1 MDTIYLDNG
10 ATAWPKAPTVASAV
24 ASFITDHAVNIGRGG
39 YDRAYETSARIVEC
53 RDKLGKFFGASDSHN
68 VTFSLNVTH
77 ALNTL
82 IAGLFSIDDHVLVS
96 GMEHNAVMRPL
107 TYLGIPYS
115 IIPCNQEG
123 RVQVEHIPSLINKKT
138 KAIIITQA
146 SNVTGTI
153 QPVREVASIAKQ
165 YGLLILVDAAQ
176 LPLSSTLSVIDDDL
190 DAIAFTGHKSL
201 LGPQGVGGL
210 VLSDQV
216 AHILRPWACG
226 GTGSK
231 SDLLEM
237 PEFLPDKFEA
247 GTQNLPGIIGLS
259 AALDYIQEY
268 KRSIIRSEYA
278 QTQHLL
284 SYFLS
289 DSRIKVVGPK
299 NMLERT
305 SVISVDFPSL
315 DNAEVADALFLDAGI
330 ETRVGL
336 HCAPIAHRT
345 VGTFPR
351 GTVRFSPGFATTD
364 QEILATIESC
374 KRALDNLHAIT
385 RVKVKNSLRSNL

>member
-1 MDTIYLDNG
+1 MNTIYLDNG
-10 ATAWPKAPTVASAV
+10 ATSWPKAPTVAEAV
-24 ASFITDHAVNIGRGG
+24 ASFITESAVNIGRGG
-39 YDRAYETSARIVEC
+39 YDRAYEAAGRIDEC
-53 RDKLGKFFGASDSHN
+53 RDKLGTFFGAEDSRN

-82 IAGLFSIDDHVLVS
+82 ISGLFTDKDHVLVS

-107 TYLGIPYS
+107 THLGIPYAV
-115 IIPCNQEG
+115 IPCDQEG
-123 RVQVEHIPSLINKKT
+123 HIRHEQIPSLINKRT
-138 KAIIITQA
+138 RAIIITQA

-153 QPVREVASIAKQ
+153 LPVREIASIARR
-165 YGLLILVDAAQ
+165 YGLLILIDAAQ
-176 LPLSSTLSVIDDDL
+176 MPISSTLSLTDDDL

-210 VLSDQV
+210 VLSDRL
-216 AHILRPWACG
+216 AREIMPWACG

-237 PEFLPDKFEA
+237 PDFLPDKFEA

-268 KRSIIRSEYA
+268 KDPIISNEHTL
-278 QTQHLL
+278 TQQLL

-299 NMLERT
+299 DMEDRT
-305 SVISVDFPSL
+305 SVISVDFPTL
-315 DNAEVADALFLDAGI
+315 DNAQVAYELLLDAGI

-336 HCAPIAHRT
+336 HCAPTAHRT
-345 VGTFPR
+345 IGTFPR
-351 GTVRFSPGFATTD
+351 GTVRFSLGYATTE
-364 QEILATIESC
+364 QEILTTIESC
-374 KRALDNLHAIT
+374 KRVLD
-385 RVKVKNSLRSNL
+385 SLRA

>member
-1 MDTIYLDNG
+1 MSTIYLDNG
-10 ATAWPKAPTVASAV
+10 ATSWPKAPAVAETM
-24 ASFITDHAVNIGRGG
+24 ASFITEQAVNIGRGG
-39 YDRAYETSARIVEC
+39 YDRAYETANRIDEC
-53 RDKLGKFFGASDSHN
+53 RDKLGMFFGAPDNRN

-82 IAGLFSIDDHVLVS
+82 CAGLFTSEDHVLVS

-107 TYLGIPYS
+107 TYLNIPYS
-115 IIPCNQEG
+115 IIPCDQEG
-123 RVQVEHIPSLINKKT
+123 RILLEHIPSLITPRT

-153 QPVREVASIAKQ
+153 QPVRQVASIATQ
-165 YGLLILVDAAQ
+165 YGLLILIDAAQ
-176 LPLSSTLSVIDDDL
+176 MPLSSNLSVTDDGL

-210 VLSDQV
+210 VFSNRL
-216 AHILRPWACG
+216 AHEVKPWACG

-237 PEFLPDKFEA
+237 PDFLPDKFEA

-259 AALDYIQEY
+259 VALDYIQEN
-268 KRSIIRSEYA
+268 KESIISTEHA
-278 QTQHLL
+278 LTQQLL

-299 NMLERT
+299 DMVDRT

-315 DNAEVADALFLDAGI
+315 DNAQIAYALFLDKGI
-330 ETRVGL
+330 ETRSGL

-345 VGTFPR
+345 VGTFPQ
-351 GTVRFSPGFATTD
+351 GTVRFSLGYATTER
-364 QEILATIESC
+364 EILTTIDSC
-374 KRALDNLHAIT
+374 KRVLDNQHT
-385 RVKVKNSLRSNL
+385 R

>member
-1 MDTIYLDNG
+1 MKTIYLDNG
-10 ATAWPKAPTVASAV
+10 ATSWPKAPPVASAMLT
-24 ASFITDHAVNIGRGG
+24 FITDHAVNIGRGG
-39 YDRAYETSARIVEC
+39 YDRAYETAGLIDEC
-53 RDKLGKFFGASDSHN
+53 RDKLGTFFGASNSRN
-68 VTFSLNVTH
+68 VTFTLNVTH

-82 IAGLFSIDDHVLVS
+82 IAGLFTTDDHVLVS

-107 TYLGIPYS
+107 TRLGIPYS

-123 RVQVEHIPSLINKKT
+123 KVQLEYIPSLVNRKT
-138 KAIIITQA
+138 KAIIMTQA

-153 QPVREVASIAKQ
+153 QPVQEAAFIAKQ
-165 YGLLILVDAAQ
+165 YGLLILIDAAQ
-176 LPLSSTLSVIDDDL
+176 LPLSSTLSIHEDGL

-210 VLSDQV
+210 VLSDQL
-216 AHILRPWACG
+216 AHLLKPWACG

-259 AALDYIQEY
+259 AALDYIQEN
-268 KRSIIRSEYA
+268 KESIIKTEHSL
-278 QTQHLL
+278 TQSLL
-284 SYFLS
+284 TYFLS
-289 DSRIKVVGPK
+289 DSRMQVVGPK
-299 NMLERT
+299 NMVART
-305 SVISVDFPSL
+305 SVISVDLPSL
-315 DNAEVADALFLDAGI
+315 DNAQFADALFLDAGI

-345 VGTFPR
+345 IGTFPR
-351 GTVRFSPGFATTD
+351 GTVRFSLGHATTE
-364 QEILATIESC
+364 QEILTTIESC
-374 KRALDNLHAIT
+374 KRVLDTLHAE
-385 RVKVKNSLRSNL
+385 

>member
-10 ATAWPKAPTVASAV
+10 ATSWPKAPTVANAV
-24 ASFITDHAVNIGRGG
+24 ASFITEEAVNIGRGG
-39 YDRAYETSARIVEC
+39 YDRAYETAGRVDEC
-53 RDKLGKFFGASDSHN
+53 RDKLGAFFGAPDSRN

-82 IAGLFSIDDHVLVS
+82 IAGLFTEDDHVLVS

-107 TYLGIPYS
+107 VHLDIPYS
-115 IIPCNQEG
+115 IIPCDPDG
-123 RVQVEHIPSLINKKT
+123 RMQPDQISPLINKKT
-138 KAIIITQA
+138 KAIIMTQA

-153 QPVREVASIAKQ
+153 QPVKELSSIAGK
-165 YGLLILVDAAQ
+165 YGLLILIDAAQ
-176 LPLSSTLSVIDDDL
+176 LPLSRPLSIIDDDL

-210 VLSDQV
+210 VLSDRLANEV
-216 AHILRPWACG
+216 RPWACG

-237 PEFLPDKFEA
+237 PDFLPDKFEA

-259 AALDYIQEY
+259 AAMDFIRDNSE
-268 KRSIIRSEYA
+268 SIIRNEYEA
-278 QTQHLL
+278 TELLL

-289 DSRIKVVGPK
+289 DKRIKVIGPK
-299 NMLERT
+299 NMIDRT
-305 SVISVDFPSL
+305 SVISVDFPSK
-315 DNAEVADALFLDAGI
+315 DNAQVAYELFLDAGI

-336 HCAPIAHRT
+336 HCAPTAHKT
-345 VGTFPR
+345 VGTFPQ
-351 GTVRFSPGFATTD
+351 GTLRFSPGYATTE
-364 QEILATIESC
+364 QEILTTIESC
-374 KRALDNLHAIT
+374 KRVLDRL
-385 RVKVKNSLRSNL
+385 